1 MQYKFLLS
9 NEGNLRDNLVSNL
22 QDLTNSLSEEGFKV
36 SYSSEENPTLKI
48 PERMIVEGKEDP
60 MDYIIASELPY
71 ELIGVIE

>member
-9 NEGNLRDNLVSNL
+9 NERNPIDDLVKNL
-22 QDLTNSLSEEGFKV
+22 QDLTNSLSEDGFKV
-36 SYSSEENPTLKI
+36 SYSPEKNPALKI